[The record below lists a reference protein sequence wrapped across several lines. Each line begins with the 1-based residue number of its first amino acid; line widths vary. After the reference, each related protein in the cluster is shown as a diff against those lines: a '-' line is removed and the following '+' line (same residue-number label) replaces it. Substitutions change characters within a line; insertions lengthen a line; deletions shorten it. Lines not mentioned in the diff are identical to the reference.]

1 MDLLVVGAGQMGR
14 WFGATGPWTPTFVDL
29 DPAVATAAAEAVAG
43 ADANPPAEARFD
55 VVCIAVPMSAA
66 EDAIATHA
74 ERASRAI
81 VDVTGEMATATAAMA
96 THAPELERASFHPL
110 FAASNAPG
118 SVAIVVDNDGPTV
131 QRMRSALEIAGNTIV
146 ETTPAEHDRA
156 METIQAAAH
165 TAVLAYGLAAADI
178 PEDFATPISRTLED
192 LVEQVTSGDPAVYA
206 EIQQQFAGADRV
218 AAAAAQIA
226 DADPDTF
233 VELYEAAGSIHE

>member
-14 WFGATGPWTPTFVDL
+14 WFGAAGPWTPTFVDL

-43 ADANPPAEARFD
+43 ADANPPTEARFD
-55 VVCIAVPMSAA
+55 AVCIAVPMSAA
-66 EDAIATHA
+66 EEAIAAHA
-74 ERASRAI
+74 QRARRAI
-81 VDVTGEMATATAAMA
+81 VDITGEMATATAAMA

-118 SVAIVVDNDGPTV
+118 NIAVVVDNDGPTV
-131 QRMRSALEIAGNTIV
+131 QRMRSALETAGNTIV

-165 TAVLAYGLAAADI
+165 TAVIAYGLAAAEV
-178 PEDFATPISRTLED
+178 PEGFATPISRTLEE
-192 LVEQVTSGDPAVYA
+192 LVERVTSGDPTVYA

-218 AAAAAQIA
+218 ADAAARLA

-233 VELYEAAGSIHE
+233 VELYEAANATRE

>member
-14 WFGATGPWTPTFVDL
+14 WFGAAGPWTPTFVDL

-43 ADANPPAEARFD
+43 ADANPPAEAQFD
-55 VVCIAVPMSAA
+55 AVCIAVPMSAA
-66 EDAIATHA
+66 EEAIATHA
-74 ERASRAI
+74 ERARRAI
-81 VDVTGEMATATAAMA
+81 VDVTGEMTTATTAMA

-110 FAASNAPG
+110 FAAANAPG

-131 QRMRSALEIAGNTIV
+131 QRMRSALETAGNTIV

-165 TAVLAYGLAAADI
+165 TAVLAYGLVAADV
-178 PEDFATPISRTLED
+178 PEGFATPISRTLAD
-192 LVEQVTSGDPAVYA
+192 LVEQVTSGDPTVYA

-218 AAAAAQIA
+218 AAAAAELA

-233 VELYEAAGSIHE
+233 VELYEAAGSSHE